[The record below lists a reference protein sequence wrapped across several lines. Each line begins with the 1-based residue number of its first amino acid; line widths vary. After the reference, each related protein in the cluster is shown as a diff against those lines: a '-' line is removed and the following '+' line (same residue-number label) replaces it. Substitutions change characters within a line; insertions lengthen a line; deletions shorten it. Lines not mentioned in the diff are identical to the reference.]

1 MIIYLKKTK
10 LTKSKQGEKLKLIDI
25 VKEAGEILKYGYY
38 HSKKI
43 GFKSEVDLVTEYDLK
58 IENFLKE
65 RLKDLYPAFEI
76 VAEESFKEAQIPS
89 KAIFIDPIDGTTNFV
104 HSIAYTCI
112 SVGIW
117 EEGEPIEGVVYNPIL
132 DELFF
137 AKRGEGAFLNDK
149 RVFVSN
155 TSKLI
160 NSLIATGFPYTK
172 IEMGKDYRWVIDTM
186 KKILP
191 KTRDIRRLGSAAIDL
206 CYVACGR
213 FSGFYEV
220 NLKPWDV
227 AAGILMVKEAGGKV
241 YNHKGEEYRFGD
253 IIVATNSKIDRELI
267 DSLVKY

>member
-1 MIIYLKKTK
+1 MNLGVFCGDII
-10 LTKSKQGEKLKLIDI
+10 
-25 VKEAGEILKYGYY
+25 
-38 HSKKI
+38 
-43 GFKSEVDLVTEYDLK
+43 
-58 IENFLKE
+58 
-65 RLKDLYPAFEI
+65 
-76 VAEESFKEAQIPS
+76 
-89 KAIFIDPIDGTTNFV
+89 
-104 HSIAYTCI
+104 
-112 SVGIW
+112 
-117 EEGEPIEGVVYNPIL
+117 
-132 DELFF
+132 
-137 AKRGEGAFLNDK
+137 RGEGAFLNDK

-172 IEMGKDYRWVIDTM
+172 IEMGRDYRWVIDTM

-253 IIVATNSKIDRELI
+253 IIVATNSKIDKELI
-267 DSLVKY
+267 ENLAKY